1 MCLCTLFY
9 QGILNSYI
17 IFCVRLAPKA
27 GEAVGH
33 AETAPA
39 AVPRTPGRA
48 QAVVNRRSAG
58 VSLASQLPGMSRDG
72 KTHLQILCQPEQ
84 QHRARYQTEGSR
96 GAVKDRSG
104 NGFPVVKVIIDCN
117 NQQTF
122 PRHKIEILAVL
133 LMCLQAA
140 SVWAYAHADTSVCL

>member
-1 MCLCTLFY
+1 MLVYSILPGDSEFIHCILKLFC
-9 QGILNSYI
+9 I
-17 IFCVRLAPKA
+17 RLAPKA

-39 AVPRTPGRA
+39 AVPRTQGRP
-48 QAVVNRRSAG
+48 QAIVNRRSAG

-104 NGFPVVKVIIDCN
+104 NGFPAVKVIIDCS
-117 NQQTF
+117 NQQIF
-122 PRHKIEILAVL
+122 PKRHRKYVRLRF
-133 LMCLQAA
+133 LQ
-140 SVWAYAHADTSVCL
+140 YC

>member
-1 MCLCTLFY
+1 VCLCTVFY
-9 QGILNSYI
+9 WGILNSYI

-27 GEAVGH
+27 VEAVGH

-39 AVPRTPGRA
+39 AVPRTPGRP
-48 QAVVNRRSAG
+48 QAIVNRRSAG

-104 NGFPVVKVIIDCN
+104 NGFPIVKVILDC

-122 PRHKIEILAVL
+122 PRHKTEILAIL
-133 LMCLQAA
+133 LMCLKTVGVSA
-140 SVWAYAHADTSVCL
+140 

>member
-1 MCLCTLFY
+1 MYSVLPGDSAFIRH
-9 QGILNSYI
+9 ILKF
-17 IFCVRLAPKA
+17 FCIRLAPKA

-33 AETAPA
+33 AETAPG
-39 AVPRTPGRA
+39 AVPRTQSRP
-48 QAVVNRRSAG
+48 QAIVNRRSAG

-104 NGFPVVKVIIDCN
+104 NGFPVVKVIIDGS
-117 NQQTF
+117 NQQIF
-122 PRHKIEILAVL
+122 ARQYRKYVRLRFL
-133 LMCLQAA
+133 RYC
-140 SVWAYAHADTSVCL
+140 